1 MHTETTTTESI
12 EARLS
17 RLGIAGLLEGR
28 TKTVTIAHEAGV
40 DDALIKRI
48 AGANKLKR
56 DSDTIVVPC
65 NSLELCSRGSGW
77 ARLGRGGAAQWGER
91 VDGGYRVGP
100 GRWTVGGND
109 GFTRKRE
116 DVWVVEHVTVGGKV
130 WTIAN

>member
-1 MHTETTTTESI
+1 MNTETTTTESL
-12 EARLS
+12 EVRLS

-28 TKTVTIAHEAGV
+28 AKTVTIAHEASV
-40 DDALIKRI
+40 DDSLLKRI
-48 AGANKLKR
+48 AVAKRLKR
-56 DSDTIVVPC
+56 DSDTIVIPC

-91 VDGGYRVGP
+91 VDSGYRVGP

-116 DVWVVEHVTVGGKV
+116 DIWIVEHIEVGGKV